1 MSGVL
6 TNRYDWT
13 ARTAPVKQICVY
25 LIDDHNVVREAV
37 ASLLEAEADIR
48 VVGQSSTARAGIE
61 GVVDSGADLV
71 ITDLKMPGM
80 SGLSAIGEILAAA
93 PATGIVVFTMYDNP
107 AYVWETMNSGAR
119 AYLLK
124 SAPKEDLL
132 RAVRAVAA
140 GAGFLQAEVTIPLL
154 KRLAHDARTESQK
167 NLLTLREMQILECLA
182 EGYSNK
188 TVAQTLEITEET
200 VKSHLKNLYE
210 KLGASDRAH
219 AVAIAL
225 RQTIIE

>member
-1 MSGVL
+1 M
-6 TNRYDWT
+6 RKEI
-13 ARTAPVKQICVY
+13 RVY

-37 ASLLEAEADIR
+37 ASLLEAETDIC
-48 VVGQSSTARAGIE
+48 VVGQSGAAREGIAGL
-61 GVVDSGADLV
+61 VDTRADIV

-80 SGLSAIGEILAAA
+80 SGLSAISEIRAVA

-132 RAVRAVAA
+132 RAVRAVAG
-140 GAGFLQAEVTIPLL
+140 GAGFLQAEVTMPLL
-154 KRLAHDARTESQK
+154 KRLANDARAESQR

-182 EGYSNK
+182 EGYTNK
-188 TVAQTLEITEET
+188 TVAVTLDITEET

>member
-1 MSGVL
+1 M
-6 TNRYDWT
+6 
-13 ARTAPVKQICVY
+13 AQVKRIRVY

-37 ASLLEAEADIR
+37 ASLLEAEPDIS
-48 VVGQSSTARAGIE
+48 VVGQSSAAREGIN
-61 GVVDSGADLV
+61 GVVETQANIV
-71 ITDLKMPGM
+71 IIDLKMPGM
-80 SGLSAIGEILAAA
+80 SGLSAISEIAALA
-93 PATGIVVFTMYDNP
+93 PAAGIVVFTMYDNP

-132 RAVRAVAA
+132 RAVRAVAS
-140 GAGFLQAEVTIPLL
+140 GAGFLQAEVTMPLL
-154 KRLAHDARTESQK
+154 KRLANDARAESQRS
-167 NLLTLREMQILECLA
+167 LLTLREMQILECLA
-182 EGYSNK
+182 EGSSNK
-188 TVAQTLEITEET
+188 TVASTLDITEET

>member
-1 MSGVL
+1 M
-6 TNRYDWT
+6 
-13 ARTAPVKQICVY
+13 AQVKRIRVY

-37 ASLLEAEADIR
+37 ASLLEAEPDIS
-48 VVGQSSTARAGIE
+48 VVGQSSAAREGIN
-61 GVVDSGADLV
+61 GVVETQANIV
-71 ITDLKMPGM
+71 IIDLKMPGM
-80 SGLSAIGEILAAA
+80 SGLSAISEIAALA
-93 PATGIVVFTMYDNP
+93 PAAGIVVFTMYDNP

-132 RAVRAVAA
+132 RAVRAVAS
-140 GAGFLQAEVTIPLL
+140 GAGFLQAEVTMPLL
-154 KRLAHDARTESQK
+154 KRLANDARAESQRS
-167 NLLTLREMQILECLA
+167 LLTLREMQILECLA
-182 EGYSNK
+182 EGSSNK
-188 TVAQTLEITEET
+188 TVASTLEITEET